1 MLRTCVLSN
10 KLLALIYTDFMYVH
24 MTVVHIWIESPYIIF
39 VLLLYKIFFFRKK
52 YQKYQ
57 ILILKFVYC
66 RHPVTL
72 LNDSVINT
80 LLLVCFILLVLTFKI
95 EMPSICK
102 MSESKRSVFV
112 YRKKTKHG
120 GLWFFYAW
128 CERITLL
135 FFTSIISSIW
145 PIRIEIKSIIF

>member
-120 GLWFFYAW
+120 GL
-128 CERITLL
+128 
-135 FFTSIISSIW
+135 
-145 PIRIEIKSIIF
+145 